1 VGTILKTIYLEI
13 ADKTRQYTLL
23 VTGTNSDQTKKNSKK
38 MFSQRMLVINKFQMT
53 SGDLKGQQDGF
64 MDVHT

>member
-1 VGTILKTIYLEI
+1 
-13 ADKTRQYTLL
+13 LL

-38 MFSQRMLVINKFQMT
+38 MFSQGMLVINKFQMT

>member
-1 VGTILKTIYLEI
+1 
-13 ADKTRQYTLL
+13 
-23 VTGTNSDQTKKNSKK
+23 
-38 MFSQRMLVINKFQMT
+38 MFSQRMLVINNFQMM